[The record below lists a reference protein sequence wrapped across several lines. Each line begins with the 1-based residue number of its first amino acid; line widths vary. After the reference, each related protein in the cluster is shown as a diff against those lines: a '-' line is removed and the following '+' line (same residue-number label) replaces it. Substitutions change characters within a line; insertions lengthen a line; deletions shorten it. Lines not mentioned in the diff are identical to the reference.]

1 MIYLDHNATT
11 PLAPE
16 ALEAMTPYMRE
27 HFGNPSSIHSAGRKA
42 RVALDEAR
50 EQVAALIHARPQEI
64 VFTASGTESDN
75 LAIKGVAWALQD
87 KGRHII
93 TSQAEHP
100 AVLNACGDLQ
110 KQGFQ
115 IDFLPVDGDCR
126 VDPQSLMD
134 AVSEDTIL
142 ISIHHANNEV
152 GTLQD
157 INALGTIA
165 RERGILFHTDAVQS
179 VGKIP
184 IDVGGGGG
192 EKFPVDLLSF
202 SAHKLN
208 GPKGAGALFIRNSV
222 PPLASLISGGGQEK
236 KRRGGTENVA
246 GIVGFGKAAEL
257 AGTFLDSGGPG
268 YLQSLRDRLLDGL
281 KQSGLEFKIFGS
293 PGRHLPNTLGIAF
306 DGVLGETLMI
316 SLDME
321 GICIST
327 GSACSSGALSSSHV
341 LKAMGIED
349 EWIDRSLRISVGGS
363 NMLEEMDAVAE
374 ALTRL
379 TARIRSGAGKLSPAS
394 AVEEAET

>member
-16 ALEAMTPYMRE
+16 ALEAMTPYMLE

-50 EQVAALIHARPQEI
+50 EQVAALIHARPGEI
-64 VFTASGTESDN
+64 VFTAGGTESDN
-75 LAIKGVAWALQD
+75 LAIKGAAWALRD

-93 TSQAEHP
+93 ASQAEHP
-100 AVLNACGDLQ
+100 AVLNACRDLQ
-110 KQGFQ
+110 KQDFK

-126 VDPQSLMD
+126 VDPQSLID
-134 AVSEDTIL
+134 AITEDTVL

-152 GTLQD
+152 GTVQD
-157 INALGTIA
+157 VHALGAIA

-179 VGKIP
+179 VGKMP
-184 IDVGGGGG
+184 IAVDD
-192 EKFPVDLLSF
+192 FPVDLLSF

-208 GPKGAGALFIRNSV
+208 GPKGAGALFIRSGV
-222 PPLASLISGGGQEK
+222 PPLASLVSGGGQEK

-257 AGTFLDSGGPG
+257 AGAFLDSDGPAH
-268 YLQSLRDRLLDGL
+268 LKSLRNRLLTGL
-281 KQSGLEFKIFGS
+281 ETSGLEFKIFGAS
-293 PGRHLPNTLGIAF
+293 SLSLPNTLGIGF
-306 DGVLGETLMI
+306 DGVSGETLMI
-316 SLDME
+316 ALDLE
-321 GICIST
+321 GICVST

-341 LKAMGIED
+341 LKAMGVPD
-349 EWIDRSLRISVGGS
+349 AWIDRSLRISVGKF
-363 NMLEEMDAVAE
+363 NTLEEMDKATE

-379 TARIRSGAGKLSPAS
+379 AIRIKSGSGKPAQAPTVEDAG
-394 AVEEAET
+394 T